1 LLNRPVKSKRAVVA
15 ALVSAASMVATLG
28 LGALPASA
36 SGHLPVI
43 YSTAEY
49 GLTALAPNTPPPGAD
64 NWSCQ
69 RSAAHPYPV
78 VLVNGTFANEDD
90 NWQALSPLLYNNG
103 FCVYTFNY
111 GGPPLLGTLYGVGD
125 IATSAG
131 ELSSFVNQVLAS
143 TGASRVDLVG
153 HSQGGMMPNYYIK
166 FLGGAPV
173 VHDFVALAPDN
184 HGTTIDGFTNL
195 ANFIPG
201 VSTLVDEGLG
211 TVCESCVEQEDGS
224 AFITTLDKSGI
235 TAPSVNYTVVS
246 TEYDEVVT
254 PWQSQQLSG
263 SNVKNIVLQ
272 NQCSLDFSGHLGIAY
287 DHIALQDVLNA
298 LDPAQAKS
306 PVCSFIGYETGG

>member
-1 LLNRPVKSKRAVVA
+1 V
-15 ALVSAASMVATLG
+15 VATLG
-28 LGALPASA
+28 FGALPAAA
-36 SGHLPVI
+36 SSQRPVI

-49 GLTALAPNTPPPGAD
+49 ALTALAPNTPPPGAD
-64 NWSCQ
+64 NWSC
-69 RSAAHPYPV
+69 RPSATHPYPV

-90 NWQALSPLLYNNG
+90 NWQALSPLLANNG
-103 FCVYTFNY
+103 YCVYTFNY
-111 GGPPLLGTLYGVGD
+111 GGPPLLGTLYAVGD
-125 IATSAG
+125 IGTSAG
-131 ELSSFVNQVLAS
+131 ELGSFVNQVLAS
-143 TGASRVDLVG
+143 TGSSRVDLVG

-166 FLGGAPV
+166 FLGGASV
-173 VHDFVALAPDN
+173 VNDFVALAPDN
-184 HGTTIDGFTNL
+184 HGTSLDGWTNL
-195 ANFIPG
+195 ASLIPG
-201 VSTLVDEGLG
+201 VSTLADEGLG
-211 TVCESCVEQEDGS
+211 TVCDSCVEQEDGS

-272 NQCSLDFSGHLGIAY
+272 HQCSLDFSGHLGIAY

-298 LDPAQAKS
+298 LDPAQAKT